1 MRLPADPPT
10 ARAAAVQAEP
20 NWVSTWP
27 ATLRAPH
34 HQPSAWVPV
43 GRSHRVPG
51 ERSRSQ
57 VRVTYE
63 ETIRTV
69 PGDPDKAWNY
79 QALLALWEEQRIR
92 TEVSPEQLGAWSQSV
107 LGLLRFNERQLFL
120 DQ

>member
-1 MRLPADPPT
+1 MPA
-10 ARAAAVQAEP
+10 
-20 NWVSTWP
+20 
-27 ATLRAPH
+27 
-34 HQPSAWVPV
+34 
-43 GRSHRVPG
+43 

-57 VRVTYE
+57 VRMTYE

-120 DQ
+120 DQTILASGIVGAGEVNRLTKILLERHGGIDQAED